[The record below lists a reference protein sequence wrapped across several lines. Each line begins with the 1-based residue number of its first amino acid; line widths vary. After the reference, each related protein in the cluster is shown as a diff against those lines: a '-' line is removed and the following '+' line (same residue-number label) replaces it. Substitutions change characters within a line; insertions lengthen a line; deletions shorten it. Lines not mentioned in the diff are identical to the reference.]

1 MFTGHRQTFME
12 DSRGS
17 LMCVITTVLQLGM
30 PHLADKE
37 TEVPESPRKHTVRQ
51 GHLRA
56 SSPGMSNFSAAPVH
70 GLDYAHLEG
79 SVLSC
84 GVKVRTAHEVRQV
97 QFRAQLSH
105 FP

>member
-1 MFTGHRQTFME
+1 ME

-30 PHLADKE
+30 SHLADKE
-37 TEVPESPRKHTVRQ
+37 TEVPESECSEAHSQT

-97 QFRAQLSH
+97 QIRAQLSH